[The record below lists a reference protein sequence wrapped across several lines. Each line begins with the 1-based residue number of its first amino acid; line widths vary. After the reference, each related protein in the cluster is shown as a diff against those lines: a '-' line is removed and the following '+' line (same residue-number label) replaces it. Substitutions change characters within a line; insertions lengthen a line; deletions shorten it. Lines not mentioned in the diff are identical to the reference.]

1 MSVTF
6 AVNGLKETLE
16 AFKEFQEQFGDKD
29 AKSKVL
35 IPAVRE
41 AMKPVLA
48 MAKTLS
54 PKDTGALDRSLYIT
68 ARRPTRKDMKS
79 RYITPNDSV
88 ISLVSS
94 RPIPR
99 KIKMKFHQE
108 YGSLKGKD
116 YRKAKRKF
124 YGEQGIMADARAI
137 ANEFGTGKMSAKP
150 FMRISL
156 ESQAQMVAS
165 KLGMILKQK
174 MDSYKAKNLT
184 TPTTQGK

>member
-1 MSVTF
+1 MSVKF
-6 AVNGLKETLE
+6 AVNGLKETLD

-35 IPAVRE
+35 IPAVRD

-48 MAKTLS
+48 MAKSLS

-79 RYITPNDSV
+79 RYVTPKDSV

-94 RPIPR
+94 RPIP
-99 KIKMKFHQE
+99 KKLKQE
-108 YGSLKGKD
+108 LNSKYGALRGSEYK
-116 YRKAKRKF
+116 KAKRKF
-124 YGEQGIMADARAI
+124 YGEQGVMHDARAI
-137 ANEFGTGKMSAKP
+137 ANEFGTAKMSAKP

-174 MDSYKAKNLT
+174 MDAYKAKNLT
-184 TPTTQGK
+184 T